1 MFRHLFF
8 CLFRKINLPRTPSKR
23 TKNGQHLFRVSTIPY
38 YLEPR
43 LHTSTISNQLDKC
56 ESVRLQKLLNFSYL
70 SLPFLTFWALTFAYM
85 DNKLTDK
92 LSTTDITTYWAD
104 RT

>member
-8 CLFRKINLPRTPSKR
+8 GLFRKINLPRTPSKR

-38 YLEPR
+38 YLEPK

-56 ESVRLQKLLNFSYL
+56 EATKAAYL
-70 SLPFLTFWALTFAYM
+70 WLSILTFPNF
-85 DNKLTDK
+85 
-92 LSTTDITTYWAD
+92 
-104 RT
+104 